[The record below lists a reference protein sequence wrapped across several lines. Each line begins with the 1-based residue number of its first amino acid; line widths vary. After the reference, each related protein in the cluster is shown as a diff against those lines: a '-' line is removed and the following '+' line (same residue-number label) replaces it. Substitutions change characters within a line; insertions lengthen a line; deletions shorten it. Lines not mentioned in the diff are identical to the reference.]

1 MHAAKDTVAANAA
14 AICGW
19 KRFMVLP
26 PDGKLSLRRV
36 LLCRQVLKDLNAK
49 AARAWPISGTAH
61 RRTPTLELATAR
73 CHPSSRLSWPTRR
86 ALTIILKS
94 GKSGVLFVNS
104 RKTAW
109 YPLEDAVTSNSVT
122 RKGTEMEWEE
132 ALLVA
137 WGAEMPQ
144 QPAEYYRR
152 KATRARQ
159 MAAGVTTRAMKTR
172 LLDEAGHYD
181 ELASTVDRLAR
192 DPTFETQTL
201 EMAC

>member
-1 MHAAKDTVAANAA
+1 M
-14 AICGW
+14 
-19 KRFMVLP
+19 
-26 PDGKLSLRRV
+26 RRAFRW
-36 LLCRQVLKDLNAK
+36 RQGAGNIGVKDLNAK

-61 RRTPTLELATAR
+61 RRTPALELATAR

-86 ALTIILKS
+86 ALTIILES

-144 QPAEYYRR
+144 QPGEKLLEPARWRTGLRR
-152 KATRARQ
+152 
-159 MAAGVTTRAMKTR
+159 
-172 LLDEAGHYD
+172 
-181 ELASTVDRLAR
+181 EL
-192 DPTFETQTL
+192 
-201 EMAC
+201 

>member
-1 MHAAKDTVAANAA
+1 MAPTPVAPLILPVGAPIAYPHPWAASSIGRAAPNAS
-14 AICGW
+14 G
-19 KRFMVLP
+19 
-26 PDGKLSLRRV
+26 LSLETGGGDKNIGV
-36 LLCRQVLKDLNAK
+36 KDLNAK

-61 RRTPTLELATAR
+61 RRTPALELATAR

-144 QPAEYYRR
+144 QPGEKLLEPARWRTGLRR
-152 KATRARQ
+152 
-159 MAAGVTTRAMKTR
+159 
-172 LLDEAGHYD
+172 
-181 ELASTVDRLAR
+181 EL
-192 DPTFETQTL
+192 
-201 EMAC
+201 